1 MMETSVVYA
10 SLERLA
16 GNLCA
21 TAEDLVECGGSAP
34 ENVDAGEVS
43 AAILHMIATAIDA
56 AAGLAEGLAAT
67 GEALQACV
75 ANYVAEDDLA
85 AEAFRRIGAPR

>member
-1 MMETSVVYA
+1 MVYA
-10 SLERLA
+10 ALERLA
-16 GNLCA
+16 GSL
-21 TAEDLVECGGSAP
+21 TASAEEIVKCGGSAP

-67 GEALQACV
+67 GEALKTSV
-75 ANYVAEDDLA
+75 ANYVAQDDLSD
-85 AEAFRRIGAPR
+85 EAFRRLGR